1 MSHLFP
7 AWSAL
12 VHKRYEGMR
21 QHELFVVDTLDLFE
35 VYLAAFPEGTNPLFR
50 ERTEHDCSC
59 CKQFIRNIGNVVAI
73 VDGILMTVWDDFA
86 EAPHPYNE
94 VGRILAERVR
104 QAPIKGVWRTKERKY
119 GNLTSNELLPDGTVR
134 TWDHFSG
141 AVDKPHFNLQPDKV
155 RGDINTTAAVLRRG
169 LDEITADALDTVID
183 LAEANNLYKGEE
195 FLPAIKAFRQLKAGY
210 DAADD
215 KGLFVWSNLADKS
228 SRFRNSAIGT
238 LLIDLS
244 EGTELETAVKKYEKV
259 VAPANYKRPT
269 ALVTPRMIEDAV
281 AKLDELG
288 LRGSVERRHARIED
302 VSVNDVLFV
311 DNSVAGKMKDS
322 LVDSLMSA
330 AATPITKIDNA
341 TSISAADFFAR
352 SHKTISVLVE
362 NRHAGNFMSITAPVE
377 PGDARLFSW
386 DNDFSWSYDGDMA
399 DSSLR
404 QRVQMAGGRV
414 DGVLRFSH
422 LWNDVG
428 RNASLM
434 DLHVFMPGSTRHEDG
449 CHDRYPGGQ
458 RVGWNNRQ
466 DRTSGG
472 SQDVDYTQAAPDGY
486 VPVENITFPSMD
498 RLKDGDYEF
507 KIHNW
512 QLRAPTT
519 SGFKAEIEVGG
530 QLYQYDHPAPMK
542 HKEWIHLATAT
553 LKNGQW
559 TIVHHHPTTTSSQ
572 KRWGIATETLVPV
585 DTLLLSP
592 NHWGDSPKGNKH
604 WFFILRDCKNPD
616 PVRGIYNEYLRPD
629 LNEHRKVF
637 EVLGSK
643 TKAPYADAQLSGLG
657 FSSTQRNTLKV
668 IADGRAFEIQF

>member
-7 AWSAL
+7 AFAAL
-12 VHKRYEGMR
+12 VHARYEAMR
-21 QHELFVVDTLDLFE
+21 KHELFVVDTSDLFQT
-35 VYLAAFPEGTNPLFR
+35 YLDAFPEGTNPIFR

-73 VDGILMTVWDDFA
+73 IDGEIVTVWDDA
-86 EAPHPYNE
+86 GLAPAPYDT
-94 VGRILAERVR
+94 VGRVLRERVR
-104 QAPIKGVWRTKERKY
+104 QAPIKSVWRTKERKY
-119 GNLTSNELLPDGTVR
+119 GTAQTNELLPDGSVR

-141 AVDKPHFNLQPDKV
+141 AVDAPHFHVQPDTQ
-155 RGDINTTAAVLRRG
+155 RGNLNTSAAVLKRG
-169 LDEITADALDTVID
+169 LTEITMDALDTVID

-195 FLPAIKAFRQLKAGY
+195 FLAAIKAFRQLKAGWDGISETY
-210 DAADD
+210 IWA
-215 KGLFVWSNLADKS
+215 NLGDKS

-238 LLIDLS
+238 LLLDLS
-244 EGTELETAVKKYEKV
+244 EGTELEIAVKKYEKV

-269 ALVTPRMIEDAV
+269 ALVTPRMIDEAV

-288 LRGSVERRHARIED
+288 LRGAVNRRHARLSD

-311 DNSVAGKMKDS
+311 DNSAQGQMKDG
-322 LVDSLMSA
+322 LKDLLMTSA
-330 AATPITKIDNA
+330 APPKVNIDNA
-341 TSISAADFFAR
+341 TPISAEEFFAR
-352 SHKTISVLVE
+352 QHKSISVLVE
-362 NRHAGNFMSITAPVE
+362 NRHAGNFMSITAPVD
-377 PGDARLFSW
+377 PGEVGLFKW

-404 QRVQMAGGRV
+404 QKVQMAGGRV

-434 DLHVFMPGSTRHEDG
+434 DLHVFLPGHSGH
-449 CHDRYPGGQ
+449 RYGIGDSYGNAQ
-458 RVGWNNRQ
+458 RVGWNHRAH
-466 DRTSGG
+466 TPTGG
-472 SQDVDYTQAAPDGY
+472 RQDVDYTSPAPEGY
-486 VPVENITFPSMD
+486 VPVENITFPSLD
-498 RLKDGDYEF
+498 RLPEGDYNF
-507 KIHNW
+507 AIHNW
-512 QLRAPTT
+512 HLRQPTN

-542 HKEWIHLATAT
+542 NKEWVHLATAT

-559 TIVHHHPTTTSSQ
+559 SIIHHHPTTTSSQ

-585 DTLLLSP
+585 DVLMLSP
-592 NHWGDSPKGNKH
+592 NFWEGQQVGNRH

-616 PVRGIYNEYLRPD
+616 PVRGIYNEYLRSD

-643 TKAPYADAQLSGLG
+643 TKAPFAEDQLSGLG

-668 IADGRAFEIQF
+668 VADGRAFEIQF